1 MVIFTQFNNAIIPNT
16 NVTVTVCDIN
26 GNVICEH
33 KEHNMVVTSGRNL
46 IRNLLDNSTESGLTH
61 FAVGTSTTAV
71 TSTQTTLGT
80 EVLNDTITQTARDTA
95 KLTVRYFL
103 GTASANGSTLTEAG
117 IFNSSLAGT
126 MYSRVTH
133 TGIVKSASITV
144 TYNWELTWSV
154 V

>member
-1 MVIFTQFNNAIIPNT
+1 MICLQFNNAIIPNT

-46 IRNLLDNSTESGLTH
+46 IRDLLNNSTTGLTH
-61 FAVGTSTTAV
+61 FAIGTGTTAV
-71 TSTQTTLGT
+71 TSTQTTLET
-80 EVLNDTITQTARDTA
+80 EILIDTITQTAADTA

-103 GTASANGSTLTEAG
+103 GTADANGSTVSEAG
-117 IFNSSLAGT
+117 IFNSSSAGT
-126 MYSRVTH
+126 MYARVTH
-133 TGIVKSASITV
+133 TGIEKSASITV
-144 TYNWELTWSV
+144 TYNWELTWTV

>member
-1 MVIFTQFNNAIIPNT
+1 MIFNNELIPNT

-26 GNVICEH
+26 GKIINEY
-33 KEHNMVVTSGRNL
+33 KEHNMAVTAGRNL
-46 IRNLLDNSTESGLTH
+46 IRDLLNNSTASGLTH

-71 TSTQTTLGT
+71 TSTQTTLT
-80 EVLNDTITQTARDTA
+80 TQVFIDTITQTAADTA

-103 GTASANGSTLTEAG
+103 GTTSANGSTLAEAG
-117 IFNSSLAGT
+117 IFNSSSSTGT
-126 MYSRVTH
+126 MYARVTH
-133 TGIVKSASITV
+133 TGIAKSASITV